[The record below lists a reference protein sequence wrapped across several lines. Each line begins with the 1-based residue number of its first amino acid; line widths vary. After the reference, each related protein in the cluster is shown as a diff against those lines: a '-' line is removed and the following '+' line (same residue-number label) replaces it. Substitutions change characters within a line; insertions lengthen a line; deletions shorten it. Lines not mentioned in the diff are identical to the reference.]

1 MAKNSTTA
9 LQLDNPFWR
18 FALQLWSQP
27 GVESC
32 CLALQTRGLSINRL
46 LYCLWLGQTG
56 RQLPETCHTA
66 EDWQQQISH
75 PLRALRFQ
83 VRELKSTDPALDTAY
98 QALRKAELAC
108 EQVEIA
114 QLYQCSQLARPAT
127 AGPALSAR
135 NLQHWLA
142 QQQQP
147 ELWQHIHLQQ
157 LLRLTGQSP
166 DPEHSSPS
174 TDN

>member
-56 RQLPETCHTA
+56 RQLPETSHDA
-66 EDWQQQISH
+66 DSWQQQISH

-83 VRELKSTDPALDTAY
+83 VRDLKATDPALDCAY

-114 QLYQCSQLARPAT
+114 RLYQYSQSAPTDT
-127 AGPALSAR
+127 AGAELCHR

-147 ELWQHIHLQQ
+147 ELLQHIHLQQ
-157 LLRLTGQSP
+157 LLRLTIQSP
-166 DPEHSSPS
+166 EPEHSSPG